1 MDADAIAALERS
13 ERRYRALVQAFSY
26 DVWHSD
32 GTGDGGSSEWWE
44 KQTGQTADEARGW
57 GWLDAVH
64 PDDRSRAKQEWTY
77 ALTSQTLFNVEYRIR
92 TRTAGYRHYAVRGV
106 PVLNS
111 AGQFDE
117 WIGTITDIHDH
128 KQVEEQLRHSE
139 ARFRAAVGA
148 VSSLIWT
155 NDADGMMV
163 GEQTGWGNF
172 TGQTYEEYQGYGW
185 SRAVHPED
193 AQPTIDEWNLAVA
206 AKRTFVFEH
215 RVRRHDGEWRLCSIR
230 AVPLLNDGGKVRE
243 WVGIHTDITEAK
255 LTVERE
261 RQLLADTAVANA
273 KFRAFF
279 DQGALFA
286 GMMSLD
292 GIILEANLL
301 SCEGCGFTRDR
312 IVGKPF
318 WDGPWWSRSP
328 ALVERI
334 RAGSAKAAAG
344 EEFRAE
350 LPYFVADGSERVADV
365 IILPIK
371 NEAGHV
377 QFLAP
382 TGIDITERKLLEM
395 RLRQLAAD
403 LSEADRRKDEFLAT
417 LAHEL
422 RNPLAPI
429 RNGLQIL
436 KLAGSTPIVAEK
448 VLAMMERQLS
458 QMVRLVDDLLDVSR
472 ISRGKVELRKERIDL
487 ATVVQNAVETSLP
500 LIEQQGH
507 SLTVTLPPDPV
518 YLDADATRLAQVF
531 LNLLNNAAK
540 YSEKDGQ
547 IWLTAEQQGAEVIVS
562 VKDTGIGISAAH
574 MPRIFELFSQVST
587 ALEKSQGGLG
597 IGLSLVKGLVEL
609 QGGTIEARSDGP
621 GKGSE
626 FIVRLPTSTSTSTMT
641 TLLLPSVNGT
651 GTVEPAS
658 HPKCRILVVDD
669 NEDATVSLAMML
681 EIIGHEVCT
690 AHDGEAGVNLAK
702 KYQPDIILM
711 DLGMPRMN
719 GYEAARHI
727 RQETWGTRIIL
738 VALTGWGADDDR
750 RKTQDAG
757 FDRHLVKPVEPNA
770 LLQLLAELQHTLGAT
785 PG

>member
-1 MDADAIAALERS
+1 MNAEAIAALERS
-13 ERRYRALVQAFSY
+13 ERRYRALVQAFSQN
-26 DVWHSD
+26 VWRSD
-32 GTGDGGSSEWWE
+32 GTGDDGSSEWWE
-44 KQTGQTADEARGW
+44 KLTGQTADEARGW

-64 PDDRSRAKQEWTY
+64 PDDRERAKQQWTH

-92 TRTAGYRHYAVRGV
+92 ARNAGYRHYAVRGV

-117 WIGTITDIHDH
+117 WIGTITDIDDR
-128 KQVEEQLRHSE
+128 KQAEEQLRHSE

-155 NDADGMMV
+155 NDAEGRMV
-163 GEQTGWGNF
+163 GEQSGWGNF
-172 TGQTYEEYQGYGW
+172 TGQSQAEYQGYGW
-185 SRAVHPED
+185 SRAVHSED
-193 AQPTIDEWNLAVA
+193 AQPTIDAWNHAVSEQ
-206 AKRTFVFEH
+206 RIFVFEH

-230 AVPLLNDGGKVRE
+230 AVPLMNDSGKVRE
-243 WVGIHTDITEAK
+243 WVGVHTDITERK
-255 LTVERE
+255 
-261 RQLLADTAVANA
+261 QL
-273 KFRAFF
+273 
-279 DQGALFA
+279 
-286 GMMSLD
+286 
-292 GIILEANLL
+292 E
-301 SCEGCGFTRDR
+301 EG
-312 IVGKPF
+312 
-318 WDGPWWSRSP
+318 
-328 ALVERI
+328 
-334 RAGSAKAAAG
+334 
-344 EEFRAE
+344 
-350 LPYFVADGSERVADV
+350 
-365 IILPIK
+365 
-371 NEAGHV
+371 
-377 QFLAP
+377 
-382 TGIDITERKLLEM
+382 
-395 RLRQLAAD
+395 LRHLAAD
-403 LSEADRRKDEFLAT
+403 LSDANRRKDEFLAT

-436 KLAGSTPIVAEK
+436 QMPENTPIRAEK
-448 VLAMMERQLS
+448 VLAMMERQLT

-540 YSEKDGQ
+540 YSERGGQ
-547 IWLTAEQQGAEVIVS
+547 IWLTAEQQREEVIVS

-574 MPRIFELFSQVST
+574 LPRIFEIFAQVST

-609 QGGTIEARSDGP
+609 QGGTIEAHSDGL

-626 FIVRLPTSTSTSTMT
+626 FIVRLPTWSGT
-641 TLLLPSVNGT
+641 TLPVPFVNRT
-651 GTVEPAS
+651 GKVEPAS
-658 HPKCRILVVDD
+658 HPTCRILVVDD

-681 EIIGHEVCT
+681 EIMGHEVYT
-690 AHDGEAGVNLAK
+690 AHDGETGVKLAK
-702 KYQPDIILM
+702 KWQPDIILM

-770 LLQLLAELQHTLGAT
+770 LMQLLAELQYTLGAT